1 MHGFINS
8 CYSLANQPKH
18 FHPIMSLTDI
28 ITALDYD
35 FGLASNAADNFSF
48 VTLSAE
54 QINQFSSSPGLDV
67 IALLGGADSV
77 TDNDEGRIYFG
88 NAGEDSL
95 YGNGGDDILLG
106 GKDEDLVLGGAGNDV
121 VSGNLGRDR
130 VGGGEGNDT
139 LLGGQDSDILLGG
152 SGNDQVSGDKGDDIL
167 FGGEGADTILGGDG
181 NDLMVVD
188 SDDVVVDGGAGINTI
203 FSTQEDFLKIIEKGT
218 ELKNFSRWII
228 FGKNREPGSIG
239 GANDI
244 TNDPRNQMAFQLYP
258 DVTRILTRGTAS
270 NPEFDLAL
278 TDLAFSYYSEVLGLS
293 NEDGAFERQ
302 PIDSKYFGFSLVE
315 LRDFLTSPT
324 RGFFD
329 VDFLLDPSQKLEPRI
344 VAPRGQANFSGTERD
359 DVLIG
364 AQAGNFPFVPLSEAE
379 RTFSINGLGGNDS
392 MGQGA
397 TFFLGGSGD
406 DFIQGGA
413 LLIGG
418 SGSDSLVKQTP
429 FKESVFIFDADDQA
443 VLGSESAYDIGIT
456 DVSNFNGFF
465 LSGKQAESIDH
476 IQILTRG
483 ETASS
488 QAISAAE
495 SQGIFVTY
503 TNLGVDLIQSVSN
516 AVDNTINGENRSVL
530 PLSYSGYGFS
540 SQDIVTYLTASGT
553 SLDSIT
559 TR

>member
-1 MHGFINS
+1 
-8 CYSLANQPKH
+8 
-18 FHPIMSLTDI
+18 MSLTNI

-35 FGLASNAADNFSF
+35 FGLASNAADSFSF

-54 QINQFSSSPGLDV
+54 QLSQFSSSPGLDV

-77 TDNDEGRIYFG
+77 ADNDEGRTYFG
-88 NAGEDSL
+88 NVGEDSL

-106 GKDEDLVLGGAGNDV
+106 GQDEDFVLGGLGNDV

-139 LLGGQDSDILLGG
+139 VLGGQGSDILIGG

-181 NDLMVVD
+181 NDLLVVD
-188 SDDVVVDGGAGINTI
+188 SDDVVIDGGAGINSI
-203 FSTQEDFLKIIEKGT
+203 FITEEDFLKVIEKGI
-218 ELKNFSRWII
+218 ELKNFSSMTI
-228 FGKNREPGSIG
+228 FSKYGEIG
-239 GANDI
+239 NTSGDFV
-244 TNDPRNQMAFQLYP
+244 NDPRTQQSYQLYP
-258 DVTRILTRGTAS
+258 DVRSVLTRGTAS
-270 NPEFDLAL
+270 NPEFDTAL
-278 TDLAFSYYSEVLGLS
+278 IRLGFTYYSEVLGL
-293 NEDGAFERQ
+293 NNDDGAFERQ
-302 PIDSKYFGFSLVE
+302 PIDAKYFGFSLVE

-324 RGFFD
+324 RAFFD
-329 VDFLLDPSQKLEPRI
+329 IDLLSDPSQRLEPQI
-344 VAPRGQANFSGTERD
+344 IAPRGQANFSGTERD

-364 AQAGNFPFVPLSEAE
+364 AQAGNFPFIPLTESE

-392 MGQGA
+392 MGEGA

-418 SGSDSLVKQTP
+418 SGSDRLVKGTP
-429 FKESVFIFDADDQA
+429 FRESVFVFDADDQI
-443 VLGSESAYDIGIT
+443 VLGSESAYDLGII

-476 IQILTRG
+476 VQILSQG
-483 ETASS
+483 ERADSR
-488 QAISAAE
+488 AISAAE

-503 TNLGVDLIQSVSN
+503 TNLGSDLIQSVSN

-530 PLSYSGYGFS
+530 PLSYSSYGFS
-540 SQDIVTYLTASGT
+540 NQDILTYLTASSI
-553 SLDSIT
+553 SLNSIT